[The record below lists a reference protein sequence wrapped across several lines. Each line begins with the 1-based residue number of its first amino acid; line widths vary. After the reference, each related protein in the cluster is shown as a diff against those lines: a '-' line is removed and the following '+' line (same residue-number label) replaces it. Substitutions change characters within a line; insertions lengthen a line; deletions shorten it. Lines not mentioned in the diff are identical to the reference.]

1 MKKVAAFDLTNSERA
16 QGIGLLTAAVCAIN
30 LLGSY
35 GAEGSY
41 TTNFERYGNL
51 MIGVLGSR

>member
-51 MIGVLGSR
+51 TIGVLGSR